1 MIYCNWFGLILC
13 VSWWINACCVFY
25 TLHVYF
31 GKMAYDLICFSL
43 SFKILYFT
51 QLWCTTKSFV
61 LLNPLD
67 IQIFW
72 YWVNKYNNHNSLHNN
87 LFIFIEQLMQEK
99 KANKKKSINSF
110 TSTLPVFVSHAYSEQ
125 ILQVQSW
132 KIRIECGELW
142 YWYVLIV
149 ISQFA
154 GIRQLLVSKYGLY
167 CLVIFFLGNELR
179 LICCNIAL
187 LG

>member
-43 SFKILYFT
+43 SFKILYFI

-142 YWYVLIV
+142 YWYVLITCYITV
-149 ISQFA
+149 CWYKTAA
-154 GIRQLLVSKYGLY
+154 GVKVWLVLFSY
-167 CLVIFFLGNELR
+167 FFFR
-179 LICCNIAL
+179 
-187 LG
+187 

>member
-1 MIYCNWFGLILC
+1 MLKSYLRKIFNFQNFYYRYHNCLSQITFGEVECDMIYCNWFGLILC

-43 SFKILYFT
+43 SFKMLYFI

-99 KANKKKSINSF
+99 KANKK
-110 TSTLPVFVSHAYSEQ
+110 
-125 ILQVQSW
+125 
-132 KIRIECGELW
+132 
-142 YWYVLIV
+142 
-149 ISQFA
+149 
-154 GIRQLLVSKYGLY
+154 
-167 CLVIFFLGNELR
+167 
-179 LICCNIAL
+179 
-187 LG
+187 